1 MFQLGLRDYYIH
13 DNFIYDV
20 YDKEDFISVVD
31 YKMKESKNNVND
43 YMKQLHSLM
52 AERESENWNP
62 IIIKYK
68 IKNE

>member
-1 MFQLGLRDYYIH
+1 
-13 DNFIYDV
+13 
-20 YDKEDFISVVD
+20 
-31 YKMKESKNNVND
+31 MKESKNNVND